1 MSRDALLL
9 AGYVSAALSVSFYCS
24 ILEAALLSIRVSELE
39 ERREAGQ
46 RAAGV
51 LLRLKQE
58 RIGEAIS
65 AVLILNTIAHTIG
78 ATLAGAQAALVFGS
92 GWVGLFSAALTLA
105 VLVGT
110 EIVPKTLG
118 TTHASRLVPFV
129 ASSLR
134 ALMWLLGPILQLT
147 SLLTRLLTPERH
159 DGISRGELAAL
170 IALAARQGAIPAQE
184 SHLLENVLALGHLK
198 VEDVMT
204 PRTVLVM
211 LPADATL
218 SDLVGSRETSSVS
231 RIPLYLGTRD
241 HVVGYLLQRE
251 ALLQAARGASPE
263 TPLREFNREIPFLL
277 ETTLLNRALRTFLE
291 RREQIAMVVDEYGGV
306 SGLVTLEDLV
316 ETILGVE
323 IVDESDRVADLR
335 ALAVD
340 LRDRRLARHA
350 APPAGDG

>member
-9 AGYVSAALSVSFYCS
+9 AAYVSAALSVSFYCS
-24 ILEAALLSIRVSELE
+24 ILEAALLSVRVSELE

-46 RAAGV
+46 RAAGA

-58 RIGEAIS
+58 QIGDAIS

-78 ATLAGAQAALVFGS
+78 ATLAGAQAARVFGS
-92 GWVGLFSAALTLA
+92 AWVGLFSAALTLA

-118 TTHASRLVPFV
+118 TTYASRLVPFV
-129 ASSLR
+129 AASLR
-134 ALMWLLGPILQLT
+134 ALMWGLRPILYLT
-147 SLLTRLLTPERH
+147 SLLTRLLTPAQRER
-159 DGISRGELAAL
+159 ISRGELAAL
-170 IALAARQGAIPAQE
+170 IGLAARQGTIPAHE
-184 SHLLENVLALGHLK
+184 SHVLENVLALGHVA

-211 LPADATL
+211 LPAEATL
-218 SDLVGSRETSSVS
+218 ADLVASRETSSVS
-231 RIPLYLGTRD
+231 RIPLFLGTRD
-241 HVVGYLLQRE
+241 HVIGYVLQRE
-251 ALLQAARGASPE
+251 ALLQAARGAPPD

-277 ETTLLNRALRTFLE
+277 ETTPLNRALRTFLE

-316 ETILGVE
+316 ETVLGVE

-335 ALAVD
+335 ALAMD
-340 LRDRRLARHA
+340 LRDRRLVRHA
-350 APPAGDG
+350 TPRAS